1 MKRVQGTKGVSL
13 FECINADQN
22 KWNVRWD
29 VQDNPADKDG
39 KVKGINYMEET
50 FPFKPDLT
58 DVKSVMSI
66 WCSGEEAVGSF
77 VLDAKNITLE
87 RSGILLLRSQA
98 EQAVKEGAASM
109 PLITDDGVV
118 EVAPIEALFV
128 AGRILAN
135 YGDCHKNITDQ
146 LEAISQAGSI
156 EVLTAINFQEGYP
169 VPVSMTLEEVRAAIV
184 SEKKTPEQQAVLFAR
199 MTINN
204 TDLTNTDALTV
215 KELHPEWNDF
225 IGKPLKAKFRVQYDG
240 HLYRVRQDIATVL
253 KNQPPGID
261 TAALYEE
268 INEDHAGTQDDP
280 IPYNNN
286 MELFS
291 GKYYSQNGITYHCT
305 RDTGQAVYQDLSALV
320 GIYVEK
326 VE

>member
-1 MKRVQGTKGVSL
+1 MKRVQGTKGIAL

-29 VQDNPADKDG
+29 VQDNPTDKDG

-50 FPFKPDLT
+50 FLFKPDLS

-77 VLDAKNITLE
+77 ILDGKNITLE

-98 EQAVKEGAASM
+98 EQAIKDGIATV
-109 PLITDDGVV
+109 PLITTDGVV
-118 EVAPIEALFV
+118 VVTPSEALFV
-128 AGRILAN
+128 VGRILAN
-135 YGDCHKNITDQ
+135 YGDCHKNIADQ
-146 LEAISQAGSI
+146 LEAIRQASTI
-156 EVLTAINFQEGYP
+156 EELTDIDFRTGYP
-169 VPVSMTLEEVRAAIV
+169 VPAAMSIDEVRAAIA
-184 SEKKTPEQQAVLFAR
+184 SAKKTPEQQAVLFAR

-204 TDLTNTDALTV
+204 TDMANSDALAL
-215 KELHPEWNDF
+215 KELHPEWKEF
-225 IGKPLKAKFRVQYDG
+225 IGKPMKAKFRIQYDG
-240 HLYRVRQDIATVL
+240 RLYRVRQNIDVVL
-253 KNQPPGID
+253 KEQYPSEY

-268 INEDHAGTQDDP
+268 INEEHAGTQDDP

-291 GKYYSQNGITYHCT
+291 GKYYSQNEITYRCT
-305 RDTGQAVYQDLSALV
+305 RDTGQAVYQDLAALV
-320 GIYVEK
+320 GIYVEAI
-326 VE
+326 

>member
-1 MKRVQGTKGVSL
+1 MKRVQGTKGVTL

-50 FPFKPDLT
+50 FLFKPDLL
-58 DVKSVMSI
+58 DVKAVMSI
-66 WCSGEEAVGSF
+66 WCNSEDVVGSF
-77 VLDAKNITLE
+77 VLDGKRITLE
-87 RSGILLLRSQA
+87 QSGILLLRNQA
-98 EQAVKEGAASM
+98 EQSLKDGSSSV
-109 PLITDDGVV
+109 PLITDEGVV
-118 EVAPIEALFV
+118 EIAPAEALFIS
-128 AGRILAN
+128 GRILAN
-135 YGDCHKNITDQ
+135 YGDYNKNIADQ
-146 LEAISQAGSI
+146 LETINNADSI
-156 EVLTAINFQEGYP
+156 EALTVIDFRTGYP
-169 VPVSMTLEEVRAAIV
+169 EPSSMTLEEVRAAIA
-184 SEKKTPEQQAVLFAR
+184 SAKKTPEQKAVLFAR

-204 TDLTNTDALTV
+204 TDMTNVDALAL
-215 KELHPEWNDF
+215 KELHPEWKYF
-225 IGKPLKAKFRVQYDG
+225 IGKPLKAKFRILHDG
-240 HLYRVRQDIATVL
+240 RLFRVRQDIATVL
-253 KNQPPGID
+253 KHQPPGID

-268 INEDHAGTQDDP
+268 INEEHAGTQDDP

-291 GKYYSQNGITYHCT
+291 GKYYSQNDITYRCT
-305 RDTGQAVYQDLSALV
+305 RDTGQAVYQDLATLV

>member
-1 MKRVQGTKGVSL
+1 M
-13 FECINADQN
+13 
-22 KWNVRWD
+22 
-29 VQDNPADKDG
+29 
-39 KVKGINYMEET
+39 
-50 FPFKPDLT
+50 
-58 DVKSVMSI
+58 
-66 WCSGEEAVGSF
+66 
-77 VLDAKNITLE
+77 
-87 RSGILLLRSQA
+87 
-98 EQAVKEGAASM
+98 
-109 PLITDDGVV
+109 
-118 EVAPIEALFV
+118 
-128 AGRILAN
+128 
-135 YGDCHKNITDQ
+135 
-146 LEAISQAGSI
+146 
-156 EVLTAINFQEGYP
+156 
-169 VPVSMTLEEVRAAIV
+169 PVSMTLEEVRAAIV

-204 TDLTNTDALTV
+204 TDLTNADALTV

-253 KNQPPGID
+253 KHQPPGID

-320 GIYVEK
+320 GIYVE
-326 VE
+326 EIE

>member
-50 FPFKPDLT
+50 FLFKPDLT

-146 LEAISQAGSI
+146 LEAIGQAGTI
-156 EVLTAINFQEGYP
+156 EILTAINFQEGYP

-204 TDLTNTDALTV
+204 TDLTNGDALTV
-215 KELHPEWNDF
+215 KELHPEWHDF
-225 IGKPLKAKFRVQYDG
+225 LGNPLEAKGRVQVDG

-261 TAALYEE
+261 TASLYEE